1 MVRVVNDLTFFDLS
15 SQLTE
20 KIVQFVHE
28 LLCAGELM
36 MAKLLRTRLIEKILL
51 QKQQTT
57 LSSPCFLPSRPI
69 VSNPPTLIDL
79 KSSDIGLLKVYIE
92 KVFNF

>member
-1 MVRVVNDLTFFDLS
+1 MNDLTFLDLS

-36 MAKLLRTRLIEKILL
+36 MAKLLRTRLIEKILA
-51 QKQQTT
+51 QKQQST
-57 LSSPCFLPSRPI
+57 LSSPCYLPSRPI
-69 VSNPPTLIDL
+69 ISNPPTLIEL
-79 KSSDIGLLKVYIE
+79 KSSDLGKLNIFFMTEVD
-92 KVFNF
+92 F